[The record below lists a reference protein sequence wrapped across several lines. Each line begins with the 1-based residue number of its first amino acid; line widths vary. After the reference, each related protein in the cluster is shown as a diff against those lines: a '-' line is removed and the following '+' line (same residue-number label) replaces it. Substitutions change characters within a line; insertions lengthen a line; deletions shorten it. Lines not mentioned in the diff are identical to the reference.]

1 MPGEEVFRPGVVIL
15 AMGSA
20 AQNLNDPGEQSLLGR
35 DVSAYATY
43 DGFFFRGQ
51 DIVAIDGDQSAMER
65 GNIPR
70 EVRHQRDRCAS
81 R

>member
-43 DGFFFRGQ
+43 DGFFFSGQ
-51 DIVAIDGDQSAMER
+51 DIVAIDGDQSAMEKR
-65 GNIPR
+65 Q
-70 EVRHQRDRCAS
+70 HSS
-81 R
+81 RSSPPA